1 MYQLCR
7 AQLCEDCT
15 LVQYMYSNAVR
26 FREEN
31 KSKCKNIVRMYCIVG
46 GLLQKFGESS
56 IKIFFQ
62 DV

>member
-1 MYQLCR
+1 MK
-7 AQLCEDCT
+7 T
-15 LVQYMYSNAVR
+15 VQYNAVR

-31 KSKCKNIVRMYCIVG
+31 KSKCKNGVRMYSG
-46 GLLQKFGESS
+46 GLQKFGESS

>member
-31 KSKCKNIVRMYCIVG
+31 KSKCKNGVRMYSG
-46 GLLQKFGESS
+46 GLQKFGESS